1 MKTWFIATTNI
12 GKTKTRTHLTICLCL
27 STQYLMALRT
37 SISCFL
43 VNPFGPT
50 PPLNVIPAV
59 GRKVVVKSVLLL
71 YIPRRSMSNMFSPW
85 GGVTGG
91 NGSCSFGCSALP
103 AWTRRQIKNDH
114 LVSCVG
120 IFSFSLFFSKFCR
133 FFFYLSLLLLL
144 NINLRFLFFPNF
156 SLDRNT

>member
-1 MKTWFIATTNI
+1 MKNI
-12 GKTKTRTHLTICLCL
+12 VT
-27 STQYLMALRT
+27 YLMALRT

-103 AWTRRQIKNDH
+103 A
-114 LVSCVG
+114 
-120 IFSFSLFFSKFCR
+120 
-133 FFFYLSLLLLL
+133 
-144 NINLRFLFFPNF
+144 
-156 SLDRNT
+156 